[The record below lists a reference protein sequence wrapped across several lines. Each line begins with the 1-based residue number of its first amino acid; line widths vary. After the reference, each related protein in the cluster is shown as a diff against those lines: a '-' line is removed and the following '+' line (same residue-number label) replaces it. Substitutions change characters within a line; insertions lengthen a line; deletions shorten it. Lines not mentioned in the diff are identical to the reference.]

1 MCAAQS
7 NPPPFGYTWGFADN
21 GNRAAESVLEI
32 SPNINYT
39 VSGESVSEVLIC
51 MYTSN
56 FLRCISICFILFSL
70 FLSLYRMRVLLQV
83 QAALLNNQSTQ
94 RTS

>member
-7 NPPPFGYTWGFADN
+7 NPPFGYAWSFADN

-39 VSGESVSEVLIC
+39 VGGESVSGVSIC
-51 MYTSN
+51 MYTY
-56 FLRCISICFILFSL
+56 RISFVA
-70 FLSLYRMRVLLQV
+70 Y
-83 QAALLNNQSTQ
+83 
-94 RTS
+94 

>member
-7 NPPPFGYTWGFADN
+7 NPPFGYAWSFADN

-39 VSGESVSEVLIC
+39 VGGESVSGV
-51 MYTSN
+51 
-56 FLRCISICFILFSL
+56 SICNLYVYIEFPSLHIINTFLVFLF
-70 FLSLYRMRVLLQV
+70 
-83 QAALLNNQSTQ
+83 
-94 RTS
+94 